1 MGMFSQNELLLMIFV
16 VGVLLVFITILT
28 ILDIREY
35 LKNKN
40 AKLDNLFEDES
51 VMEEVEPEKLE
62 EVEMVEIA
70 EPKEEVVE
78 IASIKEEVPET
89 DLFEEFGEET
99 YNVEEKPVEAVI
111 EEEKKAV
118 EPEISYTD
126 FVQEEVPTRV
136 NLNEELIKANETMV
150 EENEIE
156 NHVVSFEEEQER
168 TAIISLDELLKK
180 SDDLY
185 SENEVVQ
192 YDDGNEPISID
203 EVIKMYNKEEKE
215 VELPEVM
222 ETVMEEEETIPLKK
236 DIYVKKEDIPFISSI
251 YGIEKNEMAFENT
264 ATYEKLDR
272 EKSNEFMR
280 ELKEKIENQ

>member
-16 VGVLLVFITILT
+16 VGVLLAFITVLT

-51 VMEEVEPEKLE
+51 VYEEIEPKKLE
-62 EVEMVEIA
+62 ELEIVEVS
-70 EPKEEVVE
+70 EPKEETVE
-78 IASIKEEVPET
+78 IESVKEET
-89 DLFEEFGEET
+89 NDADLFEEFGEED
-99 YNVEEKPVEAVI
+99 YNVQNLIEPVKEEKVVE
-111 EEEKKAV
+111 
-118 EPEISYTD
+118 EPIS
-126 FVQEEVPTRV
+126 FEEVPTRI
-136 NLNEELIKANETMV
+136 NLNEELVKANETMV
-150 EENEIE
+150 EEDDVE
-156 NHVVSFEEEQER
+156 NHIVSFEEEQER

-215 VELPEVM
+215 VEMPEVM
-222 ETVMEEEETIPLKK
+222 ETVMEDDESLKK
-236 DIYVKKEDIPFISSI
+236 DLYVKKEDIPFISSI

-264 ATYEKLDR
+264 ATFEKLDR